1 MSPQLS
7 DEHVV
12 ADVLAAEEAE
22 RAQVGAVPRE
32 GVERLRVQKV
42 ALGEDLVSIS
52 IGNPLRRGINLNLIN
67 IQP

>member
-1 MSPQLS
+1 MSSQLS

-12 ADVLAAEEAE
+12 TDVLAAEEVE

-42 ALGEDLVSIS
+42 ALGEHLVSIS
-52 IGNPLRRGINLNLIN
+52 IGNLLRRCINLNLIN
-67 IQP
+67 IKP